1 MQLKHK
7 HNLRDNHG
15 RGTVATFLEDKIKDG
30 SDVALVTAYFTV
42 FAYIHMKP
50 ALARAKRVRLLFG
63 DPAFIGGFEAQTGK
77 AIFSIQD
84 EAVTLAAKLS
94 QKSNI
99 AACRDWF
106 ANSVDVRSVIE
117 PGFLHGKM
125 AHIDTGNDSAHA
137 IVGSS
142 NFTVR
147 GLGLAKDSN
156 NVELNLIAGHNIDV
170 DELLTWYDELWND
183 TSKVKDVK
191 TDILAHLDRF
201 YEDQTPEFI
210 YQKTLFHVFGSQL
223 QTLEIDDSK
232 LHRGGLKNS
241 AIWDAMYDFQR
252 SAAKSA
258 IDKLTAYGGCILAD
272 SVGLGKTFTALA
284 VIQYFSNKDVLVLC
298 PKKLEQNWQL
308 YRDRSQDNPFASDR
322 ISYDLFFHSDM
333 GRPDTKLDN
342 WHWANYDLVVIDE
355 SHNFRNNA
363 VRSEDDLE
371 GGGRMT
377 RYQFLMDKI
386 IKASGGRTKVLLL
399 SATPVNNTLVDL
411 RNQISFMAGADVAKD
426 KPVDHSYAAALGLES
441 VDKTI
446 RRAQARF
453 LDWSKK
459 PADKRHKADL
469 IATLGGDFSKLLDS
483 LTIARSREHI
493 SRFFGHE
500 MERLGGFP
508 ARAPVHS
515 EFIAHIDSHRLFPDF
530 ESVWT
535 QLDKLKLPMFT
546 PSTFLRDDLAEDIKI
561 HYAALRNKHLT
572 QETREKTLVAIMK
585 VLFLKRLES
594 SVNSFT
600 ATLTRTIANIDDL
613 ISRIDRHAKLAV
625 DAPDFDLSGYAQT
638 EDDVDELLD
647 ILEVGKKLKY
657 KLVHLDLS
665 KWQAA
670 LRADKSALMQLYE
683 AAKPVD
689 AARDLKLIKLKE
701 LIAQKLQTQDIDK
714 AGKANRKVI
723 VFTAFADT
731 AQYLFDSLSHSLQ
744 VDHNAHSGLV
754 MGSVAKQT
762 ANPAR
767 TKFDDVLTDFSPTS
781 KRRNEVRSG
790 DIDILFATDCIS
802 EGQNLQDCDTVINY
816 DIHWNPVRLIQ
827 RFGRVDRIGSTAHFV
842 RMVNFWPTEDLDQYI
857 TLKNRVEAR
866 MALVDIAATQTDN
879 PLKPDTTNGDL
890 RERQLARLAT
900 DIPDLD
906 EDDSQITLA
915 DLTLDEFRQDLHQFL
930 DAQRQ
935 ALETAPLGLF
945 AVVPPDSQIPQ
956 ALAGTLFCL
965 REKQVQPMA
974 AGNGSP
980 PTAPTYY
987 LLYVRD
993 SGEVALTHLQAKAAL
1008 NLWRALSVGKTTAYS
1023 DLCRAFDRST
1033 NNGTDMTQTTQLLQ
1047 AAIASVRSASER
1059 TAVQKIT
1066 TQREFILQ
1074 PRMDRLGEDTTFEL
1088 VTWLVIQAA

>member
-1 MQLKHK
+1 MEKKSK

-15 RGTVATFLEDKIKDG
+15 RGKVHEFLEDKIKTG

-42 FAYIHMKP
+42 FAYVHMQP
-50 ALARAKRVRLLFG
+50 VLARAKRVRLLFG

-84 EAVTLAAKLS
+84 EAVTLAGKLK

-106 ANSVDVRSVIE
+106 AQSVEVRSVIE

-125 AHIDTGNDSAHA
+125 AHIDTGNDAAHA

-170 DELLTWYDELWND
+170 DELLNWYNDLWND
-183 TSKVKDVK
+183 VSKVKDVK
-191 TDILAHLDRF
+191 AEILAHLDRF

-223 QTLEIDDSK
+223 QTPEIDDSK

-241 AIWDAMYDFQR
+241 AIWEAMYDFQR

-258 IDKLTAYGGCILAD
+258 IDKLKTYGGCILAD

-284 VIQYFSNKDVLVLC
+284 VMKYFSNKDVLVLC
-298 PKKLEQNWQL
+298 PKKLEQNWQT
-308 YRDRSQDNPFASDR
+308 YRDNSQDNPFASDR
-322 ISYDLFFHSDM
+322 IHFDLYFHSDM
-333 GRPDTKLDN
+333 GRPDAKLDI

-363 VRSEDDLE
+363 VRSDGDLDD
-371 GGGRMT
+371 GARMT
-377 RYQFLMDKI
+377 RYQFLMEKI
-386 IKASGGRTKVLLL
+386 IKGSGGRTKVLLL

-426 KPVDHSYAAALGLES
+426 KEADQSYAAALGLES

-446 RRAQARF
+446 RRAQQRF

-493 SRFFGHE
+493 SRFFGHG
-500 MERLGGFP
+500 MARLGGFP

-546 PSTFLRDDLAEDIKI
+546 PSTFLREDLPEDIKT
-561 HYAALRNKHLT
+561 HYAALRNQHLT

-594 SVNSFT
+594 SVYSFT
-600 ATLTRTIANIDDL
+600 ATLARTIANIDVL
-613 ISRIDRHAKLAV
+613 ISRIDRHAKLA
-625 DAPDFDLSGYAQT
+625 AEEPDFDLNGYVPKQ
-638 EDDVDELLD
+638 EDDEDLGD

-657 KLVHLDLS
+657 KLAHLDLA

-670 LRADKSALMQLYE
+670 LRADKSALLQLYE
-683 AAKPVD
+683 SAKPVN
-689 AARDLKLIKLKE
+689 AARDLKLTKLKE
-701 LIAQKLQTQDIDK
+701 LIAQKLQNQNLDK
-714 AGKANRKVI
+714 AGNANRKVI

-731 AQYLFDSLSHSLQ
+731 AQYLYDSLRQGLLSQHS
-744 VDHNAHSGLV
+744 AHSGLV
-754 MGSVAKQT
+754 MGSVSKQT

-767 TKFDDVLTDFSPTS
+767 TKFNDVLTDFSPTS
-781 KRRNEVRSG
+781 KRRNEKISG

-816 DIHWNPVRLIQ
+816 DIHWNPVRIIQ
-827 RFGRVDRIGSTAHFV
+827 RFGRIDRIGSAAHFV

-879 PLKPDTTNGDL
+879 PLAPDTTNGDL
-890 RERQLARLAT
+890 RNKQLERLAT

-965 REKQVQPMA
+965 REKPDAKAMQAVFA
-974 AGNGSP
+974 S
-980 PTAPTYY
+980 TYY

-993 SGEVALTHLQAKAAL
+993 NGEVALTHLQAKATL
-1008 NLWRALSVGKTTAYS
+1008 NLWRALSIGKTTAYS
-1023 DLCRAFDRST
+1023 DLCRMFDRST
-1033 NNGTDMTQTTQLLQ
+1033 NNGTNMTRTTELLQ
-1047 AAIASVRSASER
+1047 AAIANVRHASER
-1059 TAVQKIT
+1059 SAVQKIT
-1066 TQREFILQ
+1066 SQREFILQ
-1074 PRMDRLGEDTTFEL
+1074 PRMDRLGDETTFEL